1 MKTHVGDGFQNR
13 VSEASSNCSIMKQD
27 SDVKKLNAKELGI
40 GALAG
45 LTAALLVYGATVQPW
60 LFILF
65 GALSVLPILIVG
77 LGWGNMAVIAAVVVA
92 GAVGTI
98 IGQSLYFGLFVVLLT
113 LIPAWL
119 SHLANLARPASELGG
134 PDHLMAWYPLS
145 DIMLHLCGLTAATI
159 IIVGAIMGYNADLV
173 GQVVDAYVSAVSQ
186 QSPELQLDPIAI
198 VKMKS
203 LMLYMIPVVWGMIW
217 VMMLLAAYYVAIR
230 IVAASKHN
238 LRPREDIPSSLRMN
252 RNAIFVF
259 LVAVVAM
266 FFGGVI
272 ALLASAV
279 LGAFGAGFIVSGFAS
294 LHYRTRGKD
303 WRIPVLILC
312 YLTSFLL
319 TLPLFIILVLGL
331 SDTRK
336 AISLTPNKNADAS
349 KPTDTKI

>member
-1 MKTHVGDGFQNR
+1 M
-13 VSEASSNCSIMKQD
+13 
-27 SDVKKLNAKELGI
+27 KKLNAKELGI

-45 LTAALLVYGATVQPW
+45 LTAALLVYGATLQPL

-65 GALSVLPILIVG
+65 GALSALPILIVG
-77 LGWGNMAVIAAVVVA
+77 LGWGNVAVITAVVAA
-92 GAVGTI
+92 GIVGTFV
-98 IGQSLYFGLFVVLLT
+98 QSMYFGIFAVVLA

-145 DIMLHLCGLTAATI
+145 DIMLHLCGLAAVVI
-159 IIVGAIMGYNADLV
+159 IIAGAVMGYNADLV
-173 GQVVDAYVSAVSQ
+173 SQVVDVYVKVMSQ
-186 QSPELQLDPIAI
+186 QQPTLDVDPVAIA
-198 VKMKS
+198 KTKL
-203 LMLYMIPVVWGMIW
+203 LMLYAIPIAWGMIW
-217 VMMLLAAYYVAIR
+217 VMMMLAAYYVATR

-259 LVAVVAM
+259 LAAIVVI
-266 FFGGVI
+266 FFGGVLALI
-272 ALLASAV
+272 AAAV

-303 WRIPVLILC
+303 WRIPVLVLC
-312 YLTSFLL
+312 YLASFLL
-319 TLPLFIILVLGL
+319 TLPLLIILVLGL
-331 SDTRK
+331 YDIRK
-336 AISLTPNKNADAS
+336 AISLTPHKNADTS

>member
-1 MKTHVGDGFQNR
+1 
-13 VSEASSNCSIMKQD
+13 MKQD

-45 LTAALLVYGATVQPW
+45 LTAALLVYGATLQPL

-65 GALSVLPILIVG
+65 GALSALPILIVG
-77 LGWGNMAVIAAVVVA
+77 LGWGNVAVITAVVAA
-92 GAVGTI
+92 GIVGTVV
-98 IGQSLYFGLFVVLLT
+98 QSTYFGMFAIVLA

-145 DIMLHLCGLTAATI
+145 DIMLHLCAASAVVI
-159 IIVGAIMGYNADLV
+159 IIAGAVMGYNADLV
-173 GQVVDAYVSAVSQ
+173 SQVVDVYVKVMSQ
-186 QSPELQLDPIAI
+186 QQPTLDLDPVAIAKT
-198 VKMKS
+198 KM
-203 LMLYMIPVVWGMIW
+203 LMLYAIPIAWGMIW
-217 VMMLLAAYYVAIR
+217 VMIMLAAYYVAAR

-259 LVAVVAM
+259 LAAIVVI
-266 FFGGVI
+266 FFGGVLALI
-272 ALLASAV
+272 AAAV

-303 WRIPVLILC
+303 WRIPVLVLC
-312 YLTSFLL
+312 YLASFLL

-331 SDTRK
+331 YDTRK
-336 AISLTPNKNADAS
+336 AISLTPHKNADTS

>member
-1 MKTHVGDGFQNR
+1 M
-13 VSEASSNCSIMKQD
+13 
-27 SDVKKLNAKELGI
+27 KKLDAKELGI

-45 LTAALLVYGATVQPW
+45 LTAALLMYGANTQPLLS
-60 LFILF
+60 LFL
-65 GALSVLPILIVG
+65 AVLSLLTILIVG
-77 LGWGNMAVIAAVVVA
+77 LGWGNIAVITAVVTAGIVA
-92 GAVGTI
+92 TVLHSVNLGV
-98 IGQSLYFGLFVVLLT
+98 SVVLLT

-145 DIMLHLCGLTAATI
+145 DIMLHLCGLTSATI
-159 IIVGAIMGYNADLV
+159 IISLAISGYNADDI
-173 GQVVDAYVSAVSQ
+173 GKAFDIYINAMNQ
-186 QSPELQLDPIAI
+186 QSPDLQLDPAAIA
-198 VKMKS
+198 KMKS
-203 LMLYMIPVVWGMIW
+203 LMFYAVPIVSGMMW
-217 VMMLLAAYYVAIR
+217 VLMEFTAYYVAIR
-230 IVAASKHN
+230 ILTASKHS

-272 ALLASAV
+272 SLVAAAI
-279 LGAFGAGFIVSGFAS
+279 LGAFSAGFIISGFAS

-312 YLTSFLL
+312 YLACLFLL
-319 TLPLFIILVLGL
+319 MLPLFIMLVLGL
-331 SDTRK
+331 YDTRK
-336 AISLTPNKNADAS
+336 AISLTPNKDADKP